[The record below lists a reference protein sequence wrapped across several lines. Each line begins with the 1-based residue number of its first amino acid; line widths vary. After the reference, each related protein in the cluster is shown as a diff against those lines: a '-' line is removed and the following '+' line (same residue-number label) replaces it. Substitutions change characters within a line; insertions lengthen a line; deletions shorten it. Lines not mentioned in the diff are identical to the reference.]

1 MAVAAEDILAA
12 TIADSGAAFDIAL
25 ASLLPVLAWAA
36 LAHPRIMAGVML
48 FISYG
53 IILSLAWFRLDAPDI
68 AVAEA
73 AIGAGLTG
81 VLLIG
86 TLARLGHIAR
96 SPEGATPRDAVDID
110 ESAGRSERWAGGMAV
125 LLLALG
131 IGGVGLIGFAEFT
144 DLAVTGSAGVDSAG
158 TLALAQTEATGLGNA
173 VNAVLLSFRVLD
185 TLLEKSILMIA
196 LLGVVLVGADGRPA
210 AEAPSAARYH
220 RVPRDS
226 NAALGLL
233 TTVILPVALVTAG
246 YLVAIGAD
254 RPGGAFQGGTV
265 AAAGLIVA
273 VLSGRLRHP
282 AAGSRLVTAT
292 VSAAIAVLAAVLAIA
307 SVVGPGFGGIPF
319 IGGDQKV
326 VIIAVEI
333 ALTVGIAV
341 VLAALALGD
350 RERWP
355 QMRDADTTSVNE
367 SGTDPSDGRDRDA

>member
-1 MAVAAEDILAA
+1 MADAAEDILAA

-210 AEAPSAARYH
+210 AEAPSAAQYH